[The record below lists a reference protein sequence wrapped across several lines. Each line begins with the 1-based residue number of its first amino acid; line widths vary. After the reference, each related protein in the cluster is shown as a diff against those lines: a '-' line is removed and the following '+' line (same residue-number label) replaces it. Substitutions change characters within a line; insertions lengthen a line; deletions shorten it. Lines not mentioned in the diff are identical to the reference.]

1 MSSQVAERAEAGSV
15 REHKVRS
22 ARVWQPNEILLP
34 MTPPEGFIAQPWRSA
49 KNPEFILKDY
59 SDSKLVLP
67 AGDSPVPPDSPGRGG
82 LPLET
87 EPATAAEPGHS
98 DAALQQAQAQ
108 GYARGVEETRLQMR
122 SELEDQ
128 IRAELEADHALVQ
141 ALQNAVTGLRQDP
154 LTFFEPLKRL
164 ALHLAEQL
172 VLGELRLNAD
182 AIDRLVQRCVD
193 ALAATPAAMIQVELN
208 PLDMAHLESLQKRS
222 GVTVNSSFHLVANLS
237 LPIGSVRASA
247 DDAVVEDLIK
257 HRLAKFARDLV
268 LDQAQWQSDSAF
280 ASARTADA

>member
-1 MSSQVAERAEAGSV
+1 MSSQLAERAEASSI
-15 REHKVRS
+15 RLHKVQP

-34 MTPPEGFIAQPWRSA
+34 MLPPAGFVAESWPSVM
-49 KNPEFILKDY
+49 NPGFILKVY
-59 SDSKLVLP
+59 SDSNLVLP
-67 AGDSPVPPDSPGRGG
+67 AADSPVPPDSPSLGEP
-82 LPLET
+82 PLET

-108 GYARGVEETRLQMR
+108 GYARGVEETGLQMR
-122 SELEDQ
+122 SELEHQ
-128 IRAELEADHALVQ
+128 IRAELQADHALVQ

-172 VLGELRLNAD
+172 VLGELHLNAD

-193 ALAATPAAMIQVELN
+193 ALATPHAAMIEVELN
-208 PLDMAHLESLQKRS
+208 PLDMAQLEALQKRS
-222 GVTVNSSFHLVANLS
+222 GVKADSSLRLVANPTLS
-237 LPIGSVRASA
+237 IGSVRASA

-257 HRLAKFARDLV
+257 HRLAKFARDLG
-268 LDQAQWQSDSAF
+268 LDQAQWQSASAF
-280 ASARTADA
+280 ASVRTADA

>member
-1 MSSQVAERAEAGSV
+1 MSSQLAERAEASSI
-15 REHKVRS
+15 RLHKVQP

-34 MTPPEGFIAQPWRSA
+34 MLPPAGFVAQPWPSVM
-49 KNPEFILKDY
+49 NPGFILKVY
-59 SDSKLVLP
+59 SDSNLVLP
-67 AGDSPVPPDSPGRGG
+67 AADSPVPPDSPGRAESA
-82 LPLET
+82 LET

-108 GYARGVEETRLQMR
+108 GYARGVEETGLQMR
-122 SELEDQ
+122 SELEHQ

-172 VLGELRLNAD
+172 VLGELHLNAD

-193 ALAATPAAMIQVELN
+193 ALATPHAAMIEVELN
-208 PLDMAHLESLQKRS
+208 PLDMAQLEALQKRS
-222 GVTVNSSFHLVANLS
+222 GVKADSSLRLVANPT

-268 LDQAQWQSDSAF
+268 LDQAQWQSASAF
-280 ASARTADA
+280 ASVRTADA